1 MGDVKKRSVLSFG
14 KELVARI
21 QRDEIPSLSAELA
34 YYFLLSMFPFLIFL
48 ITLIG
53 FLPLQ
58 VPDILQMIDEF
69 APEQTM
75 SMIESNLTTV
85 IGQQN
90 GELLSIGLIA
100 TIWSASN
107 GINAIVRAF
116 NRAYQVEEN
125 RPFIVARGMSILLTF
140 AMIFIIVVALLLPVF
155 GQMIGLYLF
164 STLGLSETFL
174 AIWSASRWIISS
186 AILFIVFMALYY
198 FAPNKHLLARNVA
211 KGAAFATIG
220 WMAVSLAFS
229 YYVNNFSNY
238 TATYGS
244 LGGIIVLLIWLYLS
258 GMIIVIGGE
267 INAMFYE
274 RRKREA

>member
-1 MGDVKKRSVLSFG
+1 MLSFG

-58 VPDILQMIDEF
+58 VPDLLQMIDEF

-75 SMIESNLTTV
+75 SIIESNLTTV
-85 IGQQN
+85 VGQQN

-100 TIWSASN
+100 TVWSASN

-125 RPFIVARGMSILLTF
+125 RPFIVARGMAILLTF
-140 AMIFIIVVALLLPVF
+140 AMIFIIIVALLLPVF
-155 GQMIGLYLF
+155 GQMIGVYLF
-164 STLGLSETFL
+164 STFGLSDTFL
-174 AIWSASRWIISS
+174 AIWAASRWIISS
-186 AILFIVFMALYY
+186 LILFIVFMALYY
-198 FAPNKHLLARNVA
+198 FAPNKRLLARNVA

-220 WMAVSLAFS
+220 WMGASLAFS

-267 INAMFYE
+267 VNAMFYE